1 MKVKYIGPVKEVY
14 VPRIGKFV
22 RGGEYEFPDEVAMIL
37 LGNTGFRRV
46 DPPKRVR
53 QRRRRVTAPKPP
65 KPKVEEKIVEE
76 KPEKVARSWAKSKK
90 EEPSVKEDPQGEE
103 EEIKIE
109 EKTPKE
115 V

>member
-1 MKVKYIGPVKEVY
+1 MKVKYVGPVYEVY
-14 VPRIGKFV
+14 VPRIGRFI
-22 RGGEYEFPDEVAMIL
+22 RGREYEFPDDVAMIL

-53 QRRRRVTAPKPP
+53 RRRRRVTAPKPP

-76 KPEKVARSWAKSKK
+76 KPEEVRSWTKSKK
-90 EEPSVKEDPQGEE
+90 QEPVEADPQGEE

-109 EKTPKE
+109 KETPKE